1 MATPS
6 LGLNIV
12 NMLVTEDL
20 RGTFTIK
27 RNSRGTIATIKAP
40 FTYVDVGG

>member
-1 MATPS
+1 MSTPS

-27 RNSRGTIATIKAP
+27 RDAHGTIATIKAP
-40 FTYVDVGG
+40 FTYVDIGG